1 MQIFARITKVDEATG
16 KVYGRAVQEVVDR
29 SGEIFDYETSK
40 PNFAK
45 WSEAAA
51 TATDGK
57 SVGNLRA
64 MHGKVAAGKLTEI
77 NFQDAEKAIDI
88 VAEVVDPVER
98 EKCLKGVYTGFSIG
112 GRYAKKWD
120 DGVEKGV
127 SRYTAEPTEISL
139 VDLPCVPT
147 AQFTVVKADGAEEL
161 RKFEFTTEPDALA
174 KWFETLT
181 DEQRDQLAK
190 IAKRPDVDP
199 KDGKDKYGNVEY
211 ADPTNKKYPLDTA
224 KHIRAAW
231 SYIHMPKNAA
241 KYSEEDVK
249 AIKAK
254 IVEAWKDK
262 IDDKG
267 PDEAEKVLAAQ
278 AERLGKNA
286 NAAPFAAAIA
296 TLIGFQPQLEKGLW
310 AVSQFAQLL
319 QELACMA
326 DGVDWEEEAE
336 GDDSTLP
343 AQMRAALKP
352 LAQAFL
358 AMAEEETNEAL
369 HGQLND
375 DAALALAAGNEGL
388 AKAGKRHSAKDQAA
402 IEALAKHHAAATK
415 HLDAMQEHLDNLQ
428 SGNAPADNAD
438 DGAEKLAKAADA
450 LQKMTAERDAALGK
464 LAEITKQHAEW
475 LTQRAEPKG
484 AAKVVP
490 IEKNLS
496 TDTGATPA
504 VDDSPVL
511 KADGTVDHRATA
523 TKLMKAAYRTPMTA
537 R

>member
-51 TATDGK
+51 QATDGK

-77 NFQDAEKAIDI
+77 SFQDAEKAIDI

-120 DGVEKGV
+120 DGVQKGV

-161 RKFEFTTEPDALA
+161 RKFETSVDDAEALA
-174 KWFETLT
+174 KWVEGLT
-181 DEQRDQLAK
+181 DEQREQLAK

-199 KDGKDKYGNVEY
+199 KEGEGKYGNVEY
-211 ADPTNKKYPLDTA
+211 ADPKNKKYPLDTA

-241 KYSEEDVK
+241 KYSDEDVK

-254 IVEAWKDK
+254 IVAAWKDT
-262 IDDKG
+262 IG
-267 PDEAEKVLAAQ
+267 GEPDEAEKMMAAQ
-278 AERLGKNA
+278 ADRLAKNA

-296 TLIGFQPQLEKGLW
+296 TLIGFEPQLEKGLW
-310 AVSQFAQLL
+310 RWRSSPGCWSSWPAWP
-319 QELACMA
+319 MA
-326 DGVDWEEEAE
+326 
-336 GDDSTLP
+336 STG
-343 AQMRAALKP
+343 R
-352 LAQAFL
+352 
-358 AMAEEETNEAL
+358 
-369 HGQLND
+369 
-375 DAALALAAGNEGL
+375 
-388 AKAGKRHSAKDQAA
+388 R
-402 IEALAKHHAAATK
+402 
-415 HLDAMQEHLDNLQ
+415 
-428 SGNAPADNAD
+428 
-438 DGAEKLAKAADA
+438 
-450 LQKMTAERDAALGK
+450 
-464 LAEITKQHAEW
+464 
-475 LTQRAEPKG
+475 
-484 AAKVVP
+484 
-490 IEKNLS
+490 S
-496 TDTGATPA
+496 T
-504 VDDSPVL
+504 
-511 KADGTVDHRATA
+511 RATTRRSPRRCA
-523 TKLMKAAYRTPMTA
+523 PR
-537 R
+537 

>member
-51 TATDGK
+51 QATDGK

-77 NFQDAEKAIDI
+77 TFQDAEKAIDI

-112 GRYAKKWD
+112 GRYAKKWE

-147 AQFTVVKADGAEEL
+147 AQFTVVKADGGEEL
-161 RKFEFTTEPDALA
+161 RKFETSVDDAEALA
-174 KWFETLT
+174 KWAEGLT

-199 KDGKDKYGNVEY
+199 EGKYGNVDY
-211 ADPTNKKYPLDTA
+211 ADPKNKKYPLDTA

-241 KYSEEDVK
+241 KYSDEDVK

-254 IVEAWKDK
+254 IVAAWKDK
-262 IDDKG
+262 IG
-267 PDEAEKVLAAQ
+267 GEPDEAEKMLAAQ
-278 AERLGKNA
+278 AERLAKNA

-296 TLIGFQPQLEKGLW
+296 TLTGFEPQLEKGLW
-310 AVSQFAQLL
+310 AVAQFAGLL
-319 QELACMA
+319 EQLACMA
-326 DGVDWEEEAE
+326 DGVDWEEEYE

-358 AMAEEETNEAL
+358 TMAEEETNEAL

-375 DAALALAAGNEGL
+375 DAALELAAGNEGL
-388 AKAGKRHSAKDQAA
+388 AKRG
-402 IEALAKHHAAATK
+402 AKHSAATK
-415 HLDAMQEHLDNLQ
+415 AHFEGMRAAHKAMGEHLDALQ
-428 SGNAPADNAD
+428 AEP
-438 DGAEKLAKAADA
+438 DGDEDGGDAEKLAKAASD
-450 LQKMTAERDAALGK
+450 LQKVTAERDDALAK
-464 LAEITKQHAEW
+464 LAAITKQHADW

-484 AAKVVP
+484 TAKVVAV
-490 IEKNLS
+490 EKTLS
-496 TDTGATPA
+496 TDAGDPPA

-511 KADGTVDHRATA
+511 KAGGTVDHQATA
-523 TKLMKAAYRTPMTA
+523 LKLMKVAYRKPMTV